1 MCLYRYLLLLIYE
14 IIFFLVKTLDIEAF
28 IVKNSK
34 DCYEYILNTLNI
46 KDTFLIEIENKTISD
61 KEYKKRVQIA
71 KIEFH
76 YGLTDK

>member
-1 MCLYRYLLLLIYE
+1 M
-14 IIFFLVKTLDIEAF
+14 
-28 IVKNSK
+28 KNSK